1 MKKNKIVFFLPSFEN
16 GGAEET
22 IISLANQFNINNQN
36 LTFIVGNKNGAN
48 KNKIDENISLI
59 NLNKKRLL
67 KCLGPLNRIIV
78 KLNPKIIITTL
89 THSNLFF
96 CFLKYFYKYNFRLI
110 IRETNITP
118 TKYFSFKEKFK
129 FKFLNFLKKKLYNFA
144 DYVIAINSKSK
155 KELIDLGIKKDKIKI
170 FNNPSI
176 KKNFHKKIKEKID
189 GSLTKKKYL
198 LYVGRLVAHKNL
210 DFLLEV
216 FYEIQKKTNLNL
228 ILIGQGKEEER
239 IKKKIKY
246 LGIEKKVFF
255 LGFKNNPLP
264 YIKKA
269 SLFVSLSEYE
279 GQPNSVIQ
287 SLACGTKTLIKNFPG
302 LDSKIKNSKKMI
314 IINKLI
320 ISKIGKQI
328 IKETKYNK
336 RKTFDNKII
345 QNFNEKKFMHQFKK
359 LINV

>member
-1 MKKNKIVFFLPSFEN
+1 MVR
-16 GGAEET
+16 
-22 IISLANQFNINNQN
+22 N
-36 LTFIVGNKNGAN
+36 L
-48 KNKIDENISLI
+48 
-59 NLNKKRLL
+59 
-67 KCLGPLNRIIV
+67 LNRIII

-89 THSNLFF
+89 VHSNLFF

-118 TKYFSFKEKFK
+118 TKYLSFKEKLK
-129 FKFLNFLKKKLYNFA
+129 FKLLNFLKKKLYNFA

-155 KELIDLGIKKDKIKI
+155 KELIDLGVKKNKIKI

-176 KKNFHKKIKEKID
+176 KKNFKKKIKEKID
-189 GSLTKKKYL
+189 GFLTKKKYL
-198 LYVGRLVAHKNL
+198 LYVGRFVAHKNL
-210 DFLLEV
+210 YFLLEV

-228 ILIGQGKEEER
+228 VLIGQGKEEEK
-239 IKKKIKY
+239 IKKKIQY

-255 LGFKNNPLP
+255 LGYKNNPLP

-269 SLFVSLSEYE
+269 SLFVSLSDYE

-302 LDSKIKNSKKMI
+302 LDSKIKKSKKMI
-314 IINKLI
+314 LINKLI
-320 ISKIGKQI
+320 IPKISKQI
-328 IKETKYNK
+328 IKESRYNK
-336 RKTFDNKII
+336 RKTFDDKII
-345 QNFNEKKFMHQFKK
+345 QNFNEKKFMYQFTK

>member
-1 MKKNKIVFFLPSFEN
+1 M
-16 GGAEET
+16 
-22 IISLANQFNINNQN
+22 
-36 LTFIVGNKNGAN
+36 
-48 KNKIDENISLI
+48 
-59 NLNKKRLL
+59 
-67 KCLGPLNRIIV
+67 
-78 KLNPKIIITTL
+78 
-89 THSNLFF
+89 
-96 CFLKYFYKYNFRLI
+96 
-110 IRETNITP
+110 
-118 TKYFSFKEKFK
+118 
-129 FKFLNFLKKKLYNFA
+129 
-144 DYVIAINSKSK
+144 
-155 KELIDLGIKKDKIKI
+155 
-170 FNNPSI
+170 
-176 KKNFHKKIKEKID
+176 
-189 GSLTKKKYL
+189 
-198 LYVGRLVAHKNL
+198 
-210 DFLLEV
+210 
-216 FYEIQKKTNLNL
+216 
-228 ILIGQGKEEER
+228 IGQGKEEER